1 MPGFTQLNETEAVKL
16 YRDEVT
22 WWQVPK
28 DEAEKQQEFRRD
40 SDEWEDFLNEWLSG
54 REETTVKTAAKRLK
68 YGEHWS
74 VRYDREANH
83 SVLTR
88 MEGSRWVR
96 YNWNLLPGQEQ
107 VYTFP
112 DRVTAGK
119 AMARCMRQVYRQN
132 MAVSPTTRNWI
143 IAPNYD
149 GLGFTLR
156 RRQC

>member
-1 MPGFTQLNETEAVKL
+1 MPA
-16 YRDEVT
+16 
-22 WWQVPK
+22 PK
-28 DEAEKQQEFRRD
+28 YPWRTTPIGGSFIMPAKK
-40 SDEWEDFLNEWLSG
+40 SG
-54 REETTVKTAAKRLK
+54 AASIAAAKRLK

-74 VRYDREANH
+74 VRYNREADH

-156 RRQC
+156 RRQR

>member
-1 MPGFTQLNETEAVKL
+1 MNILHKFLTTSLTTTIPNLLITGNTLPALKYPWRTTPIGGSFIMPAKKS
-16 YRDEVT
+16 R
-22 WWQVPK
+22 
-28 DEAEKQQEFRRD
+28 AA
-40 SDEWEDFLNEWLSG
+40 SIA
-54 REETTVKTAAKRLK
+54 AAKRLK

-74 VRYDREANH
+74 VRYNREADH

-107 VYTFP
+107 SYTFP

-132 MAVSPTTRNWI
+132 MAVSPTTRNWL

-156 RRQC
+156 RRNV